1 MELRQLKYFV
11 MSAEY
16 LNFSE
21 AAKHLFITQSTLS
34 QQIKQL
40 ENELGFPLFLRN
52 SRHIVLTEAGE
63 EFLPFA
69 QKTIQDAED
78 GVQRLFDLQNVKVG
92 TLRVGVTYSLSSV
105 LTEGLL
111 RFMKQYPNV
120 KLEICYETVN
130 SLLVLLK
137 ARKLD
142 FVLSYK
148 PVSEMPEIDTISL
161 FENSL
166 SAVVSS
172 THPLAERKKITLSEL
187 QTTSLVLPSRELQA
201 RMMLE
206 RLMEGKDFVLT
217 SQVELNET
225 NILLQLV
232 ATGNYVT
239 VLSASAV
246 FGSKRFK
253 AVPLDEPGN
262 MMVASMLTLKGA
274 YQKASAKEFINILL
288 DTDAVKRRAI
298 ISCD

>member
-21 AAKHLFITQSTLS
+21 AAKHLYITQSTLS

-52 SRHIVLTEAGE
+52 SRHIILTEAGE

-78 GVQRLFDLQNVKVG
+78 GVQRLFDLQNVKTG

-111 RFMKQYPNV
+111 RFMKQYPDV

-148 PVSEMPEIDTISL
+148 PVNEMPEIDTISL

-172 THPLAERKKITLSEL
+172 SHPLAERKKITLSEL
-187 QTTSLVLPSRELQA
+187 QATSLVLPSRELQA

-262 MMVASMLTLKGA
+262 IMEASMLTLKGA
-274 YQKASAKEFINILL
+274 YQKASAMEFINILL

>member
-21 AAKHLFITQSTLS
+21 AAKHLYITQSTLS

-40 ENELGFPLFLRN
+40 EFDLGFPLFLRN

-69 QKTIQDAED
+69 RKTIREAED
-78 GVQRLFDLQNVKVG
+78 GVQRLHDLQNVKAG

-111 RFMKQYPNV
+111 RFMRQYPKV

-130 SLLVLLK
+130 RLLELLK

-148 PVSEMPEIDTISL
+148 PLADTPEIDTISL

-172 THPLAERKKITLSEL
+172 AHSMAQMKGITLEALSAYP
-187 QTTSLVLPSRELQA
+187 LVLPSKELQA

-206 RLMEGKDFVLT
+206 KLMQGKDFRLA

-225 NILLQLV
+225 NILLQMV

-246 FGSKRFK
+246 FGNSRFK
-253 AVPLDEPGN
+253 AVPLTEPGN
-262 MMVASMLTLKGA
+262 RMVASMLTLKGT
-274 YQKASAKEFINILL
+274 YQKASAREFISILL

-298 ISCD
+298 ISP

>member
-1 MELRQLKYFV
+1 M
-11 MSAEY
+11 
-16 LNFSE
+16 
-21 AAKHLFITQSTLS
+21 S

-52 SRHIVLTEAGE
+52 SRHIILTEAGE

-78 GVQRLFDLQNVKVG
+78 GVQRLFDLQNVKTG

-148 PVSEMPEIDTISL
+148 PVNEMPEIDTISL

-262 MMVASMLTLKGA
+262 LMEASMLTLKGA
-274 YQKASAKEFINILL
+274 YQKASAKEFIDILL

>member
-1 MELRQLKYFV
+1 

-21 AAKHLFITQSTLS
+21 AAKHLYITQSTLS

-52 SRHIVLTEAGE
+52 SRHIILTEAGE

-78 GVQRLFDLQNVKVG
+78 GVQRLFDLQNVKTG

-148 PVSEMPEIDTISL
+148 PVNEMPEIDTISL

-172 THPLAERKKITLSEL
+172 SHPLAERKKITLSEL

-262 MMVASMLTLKGA
+262 IMEASMLTLKGT
-274 YQKASAKEFINILL
+274 YQKASAMEFINILL

>member
-40 ENELGFPLFLRN
+40 EFELGFPLFLRN

-69 QKTIQDAED
+69 RKTIRDAED
-78 GVQRLFDLQNVKVG
+78 GVQRLYDLQNVKAG

-111 RFMKQYPNV
+111 SFMRQYPNV

-130 SLLVLLK
+130 RLLELLK

-148 PVSEMPEIDTISL
+148 PLVDTPEIDTISL

-166 SAVVSS
+166 SAVVGS
-172 THPLAERKKITLSEL
+172 THAMASMKSITLEEL
-187 QTTSLVLPSRELQA
+187 CGYPLVLPSKELQA
-201 RMMLE
+201 RMMLD
-206 RLMEGKDFVLT
+206 RLMQGKGFTLA

-225 NILLQLV
+225 NILLQMV
-232 ATGNYVT
+232 ATGNYIT

-246 FGSKRFK
+246 FGNSRFK
-253 AVPLDEPGN
+253 AITLKEPGN
-262 MMVASMLTLKGA
+262 RMVASMLTLKGA

-288 DTDAVKRRAI
+288 DTDAVKRRAVI
-298 ISCD
+298 IND

>member
-21 AAKHLFITQSTLS
+21 AAKHLYITQSTLS

-52 SRHIVLTEAGE
+52 SRHIILTEAGE

-78 GVQRLFDLQNVKVG
+78 GVQRLFDLQNVKAG

-111 RFMKQYPNV
+111 RFMKQYPDV

-148 PVSEMPEIDTISL
+148 PVNEMPEIDTISL

-172 THPLAERKKITLSEL
+172 SHPLAERKKITLSEL

-206 RLMEGKDFVLT
+206 R
-217 SQVELNET
+217 
-225 NILLQLV
+225 
-232 ATGNYVT
+232 
-239 VLSASAV
+239 
-246 FGSKRFK
+246 
-253 AVPLDEPGN
+253 
-262 MMVASMLTLKGA
+262 
-274 YQKASAKEFINILL
+274 
-288 DTDAVKRRAI
+288 
-298 ISCD
+298 

>member
-21 AAKHLFITQSTLS
+21 AAKHLYITQSTLS

-78 GVQRLFDLQNVKVG
+78 GVQRLCDLQNVKAG

-111 RFMKQYPNV
+111 RFMRQYPNV

-130 SLLVLLK
+130 RLLELLK

-148 PVSEMPEIDTISL
+148 PVNEMPEIDTISL

-166 SAVVSS
+166 SAIVSS
-172 THPLAERKKITLSEL
+172 SHPLADRKNITLMEL
-187 QTTSLVLPSRELQA
+187 QNLSLVLPSRELQA

-225 NILLQLV
+225 NILLQMV
-232 ATGNYVT
+232 STGSYVT

-246 FGSKRFK
+246 FGNKRFK

-262 MMVASMLTLKGA
+262 LMEASMLTLKGA

-298 ISCD
+298 ISCG

>member
-21 AAKHLFITQSTLS
+21 AAKHLYITQSTLS

-52 SRHIVLTEAGE
+52 SRHIILTEAGE

-69 QKTIQDAED
+69 QKTIRDAED
-78 GVQRLFDLQNVKVG
+78 GVQRLFDLQNVKAG

-111 RFMKQYPNV
+111 RFMKQYPDV

-148 PVSEMPEIDTISL
+148 PVNEMPEIDTISL

-172 THPLAERKKITLSEL
+172 SHPLAERKKITLSEL

-262 MMVASMLTLKGA
+262 IMEASMLTLKGA
-274 YQKASAKEFINILL
+274 YQKASAMEFINILL